1 MHTHTSVFTHKH
13 TCAYI
18 HTSVYTHTHTH
29 TAHTC
34 TQIYIYMPTNIH
46 TCIWTCTHT
55 THTHIQIHTRYVWVS
70 NQQLMINIYCQCDST
85 WKHLGDT
92 PLSTLVWLFQKGL
105 TVRKDL
111 LWIWWQESWI
121 ELKVQGRGK
130 LNTSILLRFLTVDVI
145 WPATSCSYAP
155 ATPSPPWWTI
165 LSIFRL
171 K

>member
-1 MHTHTSVFTHKH
+1 MFLHINTHVHI
-13 TCAYI
+13 YI
-18 HTSVYTHTHTH
+18 QVYTHIH
-29 TAHTC
+29 
-34 TQIYIYMPTNIH
+34 IH
-46 TCIWTCTHT
+46 TQHIHAPKSPYTCPRTYIHIYEHAHIP
-55 THTHIQIHTRYVWVS
+55 HTHIQIHTRYVWVS

>member
-55 THTHIQIHTRYVWVS
+55 THTHTNTHTIC
-70 NQQLMINIYCQCDST
+70 LGFKST
-85 WKHLGDT
+85 TDDYYLLSMWFNLETSRRHTSEHACVAFPERTNCEKRPALNMVAGVLDWIKGAGEGEAKHQHPS
-92 PLSTLVWLFQKGL
+92 PLSYRGCNMTSYLMLLCSCHTFSAMMDYTLHL
-105 TVRKDL
+105 
-111 LWIWWQESWI
+111 
-121 ELKVQGRGK
+121 
-130 LNTSILLRFLTVDVI
+130 
-145 WPATSCSYAP
+145 
-155 ATPSPPWWTI
+155 
-165 LSIFRL
+165 
-171 K
+171 